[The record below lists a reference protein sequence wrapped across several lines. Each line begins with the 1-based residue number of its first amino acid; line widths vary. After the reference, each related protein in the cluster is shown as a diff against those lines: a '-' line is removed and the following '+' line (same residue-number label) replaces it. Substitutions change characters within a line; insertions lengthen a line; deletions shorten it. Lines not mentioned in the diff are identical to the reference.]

1 MNKALK
7 IILIILVI
15 GVLAFVGLT
24 LFSDSQS
31 TNTGS
36 GSGTG
41 LRSVTTSQSVSTA
54 GQNTVTANPTLMNTE
69 DINREFVSMLLNLE
83 AIRLNDDI
91 FSEPAF
97 RVLRDNSIRLNQP
110 GNEGRPNP
118 FAPIGIDLISRTQ
131 NSASVMDALD
141 SVDTANEATEVDTGS
156 ISTVEEPQDGPVD
169 PESLSNE
176 EFEQFLSELNGS

>member
-24 LFSDSQS
+24 LLSDSQS

-36 GSGTG
+36 GNGTG
-41 LRSVTTSQSVSTA
+41 LRSVTTSQSVSTV
-54 GQNTVTANPTLMNTE
+54 GQNTVTANPALMNTE

-131 NSASVMDALD
+131 NSASAMNALD
-141 SVDTANEATEVDTGS
+141 SVDTNQTTEVDTES
-156 ISTVEEPQDGPVD
+156 VTTVEETQDGPVD